1 MLAAIGHPV
10 LELVRR
16 QFGPVSL
23 GTLRPG
29 QTRELTKVEL
39 GELLTISREVT
50 KLDKAE
56 RDAER
61 AAARAAAESE
71 SSE

>member
-1 MLAAIGHPV
+1 
-10 LELVRR
+10 VRR